1 MRSRTQDA
9 TDAAAM
15 RLIRNAAA
23 SRMPCPTNDALAAA
37 IGARGASAGAA
48 CLRRLEA
55 SRQIT
60 IERSNGWR
68 VIRDA
73 EFGCMTEGEDA

>member
-1 MRSRTQDA
+1 
-9 TDAAAM
+9 M
-15 RLIRNAAA
+15 RLIRVAA
-23 SRMPCPTNDALAAA
+23 SGRMPCPSNDALAAA

-68 VIRDA
+68 VIRDV